1 MMKEEFLKK
10 LSNFRKVLNEQD
22 WSLDGFNEKQNYA
35 FLSHRKMKSN
45 VSKALVEAGL
55 EWTVSYSEWSKEPEI
70 GMMKQHYIVKAEATL
85 YDTGSSETITFSAF
99 GEGADS
105 GDKAMSKAQT
115 NAFKTLISNSFMVSE
130 LDESG
135 EEIAETNDSI
145 KAEARS
151 GYEAKQEM
159 TKAKVVRQASVK
171 QDESVK
177 ETPKSQ
183 AEQTEG
189 TISDTQ
195 HKVLDKILAKARVL
209 SEPELMK
216 FGSLLQIESD
226 YAGVKTAE
234 DAMKFI
240 SAYQGIMRCP

>member
-1 MMKEEFLKK
+1 MTKEEFFKK

-22 WSLDGFNEKQNYA
+22 WTLDGYNDKQDYA
-35 FLSHRKMKSN
+35 FLSHRKMKNN

-70 GMMKQHYIVKAEATL
+70 GMMKQHYIVKAEATV
-85 YDTGSSETITFSAF
+85 YDTGSSESVSFTAF

-105 GDKAMSKAQT
+105 GDKGMSKAQT
-115 NAFKTLISNSFMVSE
+115 NAFKTLIASTFMVSE

-135 EEIAETNDSI
+135 EEIAESNDSI

-159 TKAKVVRQASVK
+159 TKAKVVRQATAVK
-171 QDESVK
+171 TDA
-177 ETPKSQ
+177 PKTK
-183 AEQTEG
+183 AEAVEG
-189 TISDTQ
+189 VISDTQ
-195 HKVLDKILAKARVL
+195 KKVLDKIVMKARTL
-209 SEPELMK
+209 SETELVK
-216 FGSLLQIESD
+216 FGTLIDIESD
-226 YAGVKTAE
+226 YSNVKTAE
-234 DAMKFI
+234 DAMRFI